1 MKKARH
7 WFPFFNL
14 HKRVTV
20 HLRGTLSEECF
31 LEDWAS
37 IERELAA
44 KEAEPFFPKFFAVF
58 GEEMVG

>member
-7 WFPFFNL
+7 KW
-14 HKRVTV
+14 VTV

-31 LEDWAS
+31 LEDWES

-44 KEAEPFFPKFFAVF
+44 ELLQEETSQSSCAV
-58 GEEMVG
+58 GGEMVG